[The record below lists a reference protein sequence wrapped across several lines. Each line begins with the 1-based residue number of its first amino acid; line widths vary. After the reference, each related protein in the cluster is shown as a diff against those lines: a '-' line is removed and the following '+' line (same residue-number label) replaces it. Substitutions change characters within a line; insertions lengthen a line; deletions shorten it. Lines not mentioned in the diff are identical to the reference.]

1 MTAETIPLQICHA
14 LTHDGALHVLTTDGR
29 LWRQV
34 SRMGETHWEEVS
46 GPEVETPAWTTD
58 FDARR

>member
-1 MTAETIPLQICHA
+1 MTAETIPLQITHA
-14 LTHDGALHVLTTDGR
+14 LTHDGALHVVTTDGR

-34 SRMGETHWEEVS
+34 SRMGETHWEEVE
-46 GPEVETPAWTTD
+46 GPQVKWLRWGAD